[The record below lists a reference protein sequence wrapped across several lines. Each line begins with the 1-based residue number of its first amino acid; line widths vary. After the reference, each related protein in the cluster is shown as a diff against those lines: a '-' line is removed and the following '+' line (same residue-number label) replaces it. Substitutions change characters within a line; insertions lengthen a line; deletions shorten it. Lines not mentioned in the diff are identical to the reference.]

1 MQTRNGTR
9 LYSAS
14 DLCGFL
20 ECQHL
25 TALDLEHLLTPM
37 PKAADSEQNRL
48 IQDKGLAHE
57 AAFFKRLK
65 SEYANVI
72 DIAEGNPSFERRV
85 ELTIE
90 AMHAGADIIFQA
102 SLQDGA
108 LIGHA
113 DFLRKVPRASAL
125 GAFSYEVIDTKLAKT
140 AKAKFLV
147 QTALY
152 SRLLVPI
159 QGVQPQFMYVV
170 LGDAARTEQAFRVA
184 DYADYLEQVL
194 Q

>member
-1 MQTRNGTR
+1 MQMRNGTR

-14 DLCGFL
+14 DICGFL

-25 TALDLEHLLTPM
+25 TTLDLAHLVKPM
-37 PKAADSEQNRL
+37 EKAPSSEQNRL

-57 AAFFKRLK
+57 AAYFDRLK
-65 SEYANVI
+65 SQYANVV
-72 DIAEGNPSFERRV
+72 DIAEGDPSFARRV
-85 ELTIE
+85 ELTIL
-90 AMHAGADIIFQA
+90 AMQAGADIIFQA
-102 SLQDGA
+102 SLQDGP

-113 DFLRKVPRASAL
+113 DFLRKVPMPSAL
-125 GAFSYEVIDTKLAKT
+125 GEHSYEVIDTKLAKT

-159 QGVQPQFMYVV
+159 QGVQPHYMYVV
-170 LGDAARTEQAFRVA
+170 RR
-184 DYADYLEQVL
+184 
-194 Q
+194 